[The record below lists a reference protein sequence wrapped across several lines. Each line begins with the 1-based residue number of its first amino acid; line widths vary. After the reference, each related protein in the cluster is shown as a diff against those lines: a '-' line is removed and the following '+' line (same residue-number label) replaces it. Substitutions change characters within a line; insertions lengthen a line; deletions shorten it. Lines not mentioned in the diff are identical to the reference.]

1 MVDMVCRCYTYRP
14 SAPVPPRT
22 SRARRT
28 IATGDRPGSTNR
40 TDCLG
45 VSAVRELEPIAC
57 IRFEA
62 CSFDL
67 EREVDVVARER
78 VARVDGVA
86 RQAGVVEDL
95 E

>member
-1 MVDMVCRCYTYRP
+1 MVDLVRRCYTFRP
-14 SAPVPPRT
+14 SAIVSPRT

-28 IATGDRPGSTNR
+28 IAARDSPGRANR

-67 EREVDVVARER
+67 KGEVDVVACER